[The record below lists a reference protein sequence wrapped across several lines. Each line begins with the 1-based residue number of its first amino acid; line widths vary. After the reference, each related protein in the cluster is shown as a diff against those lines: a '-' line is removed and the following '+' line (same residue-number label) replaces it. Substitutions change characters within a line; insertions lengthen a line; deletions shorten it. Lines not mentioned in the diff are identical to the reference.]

1 MTTLRVVVDSL
12 LTPDAPAL
20 ARYTTDL
27 TRALIATAPDDCDV
41 AGIIA
46 ASTAAEIAAIGETLP
61 GLSDLYRTTLPRR
74 EVMAAWQLGL
84 GSSPGGGMIHSPSL
98 FAPFRKHDR
107 SAGDQVVVTIHDLLA
122 WTHADALPATVVAWQ
137 RGALKRAR
145 KHADAFV
152 VPTHALA
159 EQLDD
164 LAGVGS
170 RIRVIPSAPRAGLA
184 VTDDGDERRARLGLP
199 SDYVAVTGPVDVV
212 RTALDVAE
220 LTGVAV
226 VALDTTPRSADESG
240 DEPTGAIIMPGVLD
254 AADHAAVLAGS
265 RAFIAADR
273 NDGSGTALIEAFAL
287 DVPVLHAEAPALL
300 EVAGGAGAAFTDADS
315 LAALLSSIVDDSEFA
330 ERLRVAGAD
339 RARAFSW
346 RETAWRVWQL
356 HADL

>member
-12 LTPDAPAL
+12 LTPDSPAL
-20 ARYTTDL
+20 ARYTADL

-41 AGIIA
+41 AGIVA
-46 ASTAAEIAAIGETLP
+46 ASTAAEIASVEERIP
-61 GLSDLYRTTLPRR
+61 GLADLYRTTLPRR

-107 SAGDQVVVTIHDLLA
+107 ASGDQVVVTVHDLLA
-122 WTHADALPATVVAWQ
+122 WTRTDLLPATVVAWQ
-137 RGALKRAR
+137 RASLKRAR

-159 EQLDD
+159 ERLDD

-170 RIRVIPSAPRAGLA
+170 RIRVIPSAPRDGLA

-220 LTGVAV
+220 RRGVAI
-226 VALDTTPRSADESG
+226 VALDAPQRTADEAG
-240 DEPTGAIIMPGVLD
+240 DETSGAIDPGPLD
-254 AADHAAVLAGS
+254 AADHAAVLAGA

-273 NDGSGTALIEAFAL
+273 DDLSGTALIEAFAL
-287 DVPVLHAEAPALL
+287 EVPVLHADTAALL
-300 EVAGGAGAAFTDADS
+300 EVAGEAGAAYADADS
-315 LAALLSSIVDDSEFA
+315 LAALLSAVVDDAEFT